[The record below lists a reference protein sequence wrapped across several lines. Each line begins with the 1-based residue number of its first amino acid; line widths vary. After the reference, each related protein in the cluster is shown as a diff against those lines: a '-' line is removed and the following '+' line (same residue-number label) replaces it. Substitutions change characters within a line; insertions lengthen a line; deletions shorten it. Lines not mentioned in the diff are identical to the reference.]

1 MSIGQEFKQFAM
13 RGNVIDLAV
22 AVIIGTEF
30 GKIVNSFVNDVL
42 MPPIGVLVGGLDFKE
57 YKLILLH
64 AAEKTVTINYGA
76 FIQSIINFLIV
87 AFSIFMMI
95 KLMNASRKKIATVV
109 PPPPPP
115 TKSELL
121 LTEIRDLLK
130 AQKDQSIKDA

>member
-1 MSIGQEFKQFAM
+1 MSIGQEFRQFAL
-13 RGNVIDLAV
+13 RGNFIDLAV
-22 AVIIGTEF
+22 AVIIGVEF

-42 MPPIGVLVGGLDFKE
+42 MPPLGVLVGGLDFKE

-64 AAEKTVTINYGA
+64 SAEKTVTINYGT

-87 AFSIFMMI
+87 AFSIFMLI
-95 KLMNASRKKIATVV
+95 KIMNTSKRKIATVV
-109 PPPPPP
+109 PPPAPP

-130 AQKDQSIKDA
+130 EKKD

>member
-13 RGNVIDLAV
+13 RGNVVDLAV
-22 AVIIGTEF
+22 AVIIGAEF

-57 YKLILLH
+57 YKLILIH
-64 AAEKTVTINYGA
+64 SAEKTVTINYGS
-76 FIQSIINFLIV
+76 FIQSIINFMIV
-87 AFSIFMMI
+87 AFSIFLMI
-95 KLMNASRKKIATVV
+95 KVMNASRKKIATVV

-130 AQKDQSIKDA
+130 APKE

>member
-13 RGNVIDLAV
+13 RGNVVDLAV
-22 AVIIGTEF
+22 AVIIGAEF
-30 GKIVNSFVNDVL
+30 GKIVNSFVGDVL

-64 AAEKTVTINYGA
+64 SAEKTVSINYGS
-76 FIQSIINFLIV
+76 FIQSIINFMII
-87 AFSIFMMI
+87 AFSIFLMI
-95 KLMNASRKKIATVV
+95 KIMNTNRKKEVIAVV

-115 TKSELL
+115 TNSELL

-130 AQKDQSIKDA
+130 AKK

>member
-1 MSIGQEFKQFAM
+1 MSIGQEFKQFAL

-22 AVIIGTEF
+22 AVIIGVEF

-64 AAEKTVTINYGA
+64 TAEKTVTINYGS
-76 FIQSIINFLIV
+76 FIQSIINFIIV
-87 AFSIFMMI
+87 AFSIFMLI
-95 KLMNASRKKIATVV
+95 KIMNASNRKIATVV
-109 PPPPPP
+109 PPPAPP

-130 AQKDQSIKDA
+130 EKKD

>member
-1 MSIGQEFKQFAM
+1 MSIGQEFKQFAL

-22 AVIIGTEF
+22 AVIIGVEF

-42 MPPIGVLVGGLDFKE
+42 MPPLGVLVGGLDFKE

-64 AAEKTVTINYGA
+64 SAEKTVTINYGT

-87 AFSIFMMI
+87 AFSIFMLI
-95 KLMNASRKKIATVV
+95 KIMNTSKRKIATVV
-109 PPPPPP
+109 PPPAPP

-130 AQKDQSIKDA
+130 EKKD

>member
-1 MSIGQEFKQFAM
+1 MSIGQEFKQFAL

-22 AVIIGTEF
+22 AVIIGVEF

-64 AAEKTVTINYGA
+64 SAEKTVTINYGS
-76 FIQSIINFLIV
+76 FIQSIINFMIV
-87 AFSIFMMI
+87 AFSIFMLI
-95 KLMNASRKKIATVV
+95 KIMNASKSKLATIV

-130 AQKDQSIKDA
+130 EKKV

>member
-13 RGNVIDLAV
+13 RGNVVDLAV
-22 AVIIGTEF
+22 AVIVGAEF

-64 AAEKTVTINYGA
+64 NAGKAVTINYGS
-76 FIQSIINFLIV
+76 FIQSIINFMIV

-95 KLMNASRKKIATVV
+95 KIMNATKKETAIVV

-130 AQKDQSIKDA
+130 EKKD

>member
-13 RGNVIDLAV
+13 RGNVVDLAV
-22 AVIIGTEF
+22 AVIIGAEF

-57 YKLILLH
+57 YKLILIH
-64 AAEKTVTINYGA
+64 SAEKTVTLNYGS
-76 FIQSIINFLIV
+76 FIQSIINFMIV
-87 AFSIFMMI
+87 AFSIFVMI
-95 KLMNASRKKIATVV
+95 KVMNASRKKVATVV

-130 AQKDQSIKDA
+130 AQKN

>member
-13 RGNVIDLAV
+13 RGNVVDLAV
-22 AVIIGTEF
+22 AVIIGAEF

-57 YKLILLH
+57 YKFILLH
-64 AAEKTVTINYGA
+64 TADKAVTINYGS
-76 FIQSIINFLIV
+76 FIQSVINFMIV
-87 AFSIFMMI
+87 AFSIFLMI
-95 KLMNASRKKIATVV
+95 KMMNATKKKVATVI

-115 TKSELL
+115 TASELL

-130 AQKDQSIKDA
+130 EKKV

>member
-30 GKIVNSFVNDVL
+30 GKIVNSFVNDIL

-57 YKLILLH
+57 YKIILLH
-64 AAEKTVTINYGA
+64 AANKTVAISYGS
-76 FIQSIINFLIV
+76 FVQSIVNFAIV
-87 AFSIFMMI
+87 AFSIFLMI
-95 KLMNASRKKIATVV
+95 KLMNATRKKEIVV

-115 TKSELL
+115 TNTELL

-130 AQKDQSIKDA
+130 SEKKD

>member
-30 GKIVNSFVNDVL
+30 GKIVNSFVNDIL

-57 YKLILLH
+57 YKIILLH
-64 AAEKTVTINYGA
+64 AANKTVAISYGS
-76 FIQSIINFLIV
+76 FVQSIVNFAIV
-87 AFSIFMMI
+87 AFSIFLMI
-95 KLMNASRKKIATVV
+95 KLMNATRKKEVVVAV

-115 TKSELL
+115 TNTELL

-130 AQKDQSIKDA
+130 AEKKD

>member
-1 MSIGQEFKQFAM
+1 MSIGQEFKQFAL

-22 AVIIGTEF
+22 AVIIGVEF

-42 MPPIGVLVGGLDFKE
+42 MPPLGVLVGGLDFKE

-64 AAEKTVTINYGA
+64 SAEKTVTINYGT

-87 AFSIFMMI
+87 AFSIFMLI
-95 KLMNASRKKIATVV
+95 KIMNASKRKIATVV
-109 PPPPPP
+109 PPPAPP

-130 AQKDQSIKDA
+130 EKKD